1 MKRKIGILVAVLFL
15 LALLGL
21 SYLSTAIGKQ
31 EGPHVFSN
39 QDPPASPTPAP
50 SPTPS
55 PSPSPS
61 ATPTPVPEPEPV
73 PTATPTGFPRQIHP
87 LHSVG

>member
-15 LALLGL
+15 LALIGL
-21 SYLSTAIGKQ
+21 PDLSTAIGKQ
-31 EGPHVFSN
+31 EGPHVLSK
-39 QDPPASPTPAP
+39 QDPPASPTATPRP

-55 PSPSPS
+55 PSPSSS

-73 PTATPTGFPRQIHP
+73 PTATPTAG
-87 LHSVG
+87 